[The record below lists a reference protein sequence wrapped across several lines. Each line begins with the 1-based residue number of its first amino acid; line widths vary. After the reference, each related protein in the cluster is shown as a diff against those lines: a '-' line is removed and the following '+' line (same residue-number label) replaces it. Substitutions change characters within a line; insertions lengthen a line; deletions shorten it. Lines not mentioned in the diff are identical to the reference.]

1 MDPRIPVNQQNP
13 PPILNNPQSNYMQP
27 QMNKFGAN
35 GHASYMQ
42 QPIRPPNFQSSPRMG
57 RNVATV
63 GPLTG
68 KVHQMEGVG
77 EYPTENVMSM
87 HNQVMGPNMNG
98 PGDPLSGNYQRGPP
112 IYQHPTASM
121 MLPGPTVRAPHIP
134 QQQSVYNQMPSQMS
148 VDMLQQQRFQAPMQ
162 PPTASRFP
170 GVSPSGQHTAEG
182 GMMGPVPT
190 PDAAAMPPMG
200 HPTPYDGGFGVKPVP
215 GTAGVLRTLPLPLPP
230 QQPFAPQQP
239 PISSPVPMPQHQ
251 QAQSNPVMPMRNMEV
266 PDLTRQSTRQAPM
279 GMQQQQQVPP
289 SLPPPGQQPVGT
301 VPPMPPSGP
310 APPFTMPAQG
320 TVCLIC
326 SRDLTEPPAPPSSM
340 PGKLLP
346 CNYPPVQC
354 EAGCRGWFHLHCS
367 GLTPEAFYLL
377 KAEGPL
383 VEWLCTPCATQAY
396 PNIPYI
402 RLRH

>member
-13 PPILNNPQSNYMQP
+13 STILNNPQPSYMQP

-42 QPIRPPNFQSSPRMG
+42 QPMRPPNFQNSPRMG

-68 KVHQMEGVG
+68 KMHQMEGMG
-77 EYPTENVMSM
+77 EYPTENAMSV

-98 PGDPLSGNYQRGPP
+98 PGDPLSSNYQRAPSM
-112 IYQHPTASM
+112 YQHPPTSM
-121 MLPGPTVRAPHIP
+121 MLPGTNVRAPHVP
-134 QQQSVYNQMPSQMS
+134 QQQSVYNQMSSQMP
-148 VDMLQQQRFQAPMQ
+148 VDMLQQQRFQAPLQ

-182 GMMGPVPT
+182 GIIGPVPT
-190 PDAAAMPPMG
+190 PDAAALPPVG
-200 HPTPYDGGFGVKPVP
+200 HPSPYDGGFGVKPVP
-215 GTAGVLRTLPLPLPP
+215 GAAGVLRTLPLPMPS

-251 QAQSNPVMPMRNMEV
+251 QPQSNPVMPMRSMEV
-266 PDLTRQSTRQAPM
+266 TDPTRQSARQLPM

-289 SLPPPGQQPVGT
+289 SVPPHGQQPVGIA
-301 VPPMPPSGP
+301 PSMPPSGP

-326 SRDLTEPPAPPSSM
+326 SRDLTEPPAPPSSL
-340 PGKLLP
+340 PGKMLS